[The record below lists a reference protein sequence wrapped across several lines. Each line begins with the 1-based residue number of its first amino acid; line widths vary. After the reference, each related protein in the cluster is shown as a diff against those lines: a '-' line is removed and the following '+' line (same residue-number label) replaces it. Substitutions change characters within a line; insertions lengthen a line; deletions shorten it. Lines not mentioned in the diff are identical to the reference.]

1 MRLFRTKHV
10 ARHAA
15 EAGFTMVEIAI
26 SLAIVA
32 FALVAILGVLPTGM
46 SVQKDNREDTQM
58 KVDGLYFLDAIR
70 NGARGLQ
77 DLTNYVEEVR
87 VVQSLKGKMVSDLS
101 YTNLDAE
108 QIIGILGT
116 PKYPGGIGMPELVN
130 RVTARV
136 RGISGSAAE
145 KTTRDYDIAFR
156 FELESEVVPVV
167 PLNFDD
173 FSAGWQTYS
182 SGIEANLHDLRL
194 TVRWP
199 VFEKG
204 LNNWTVGR
212 NHKVLSTMVA
222 GQVTRTNYPMVNLPA
237 YFFQLNQY
245 ANAPRL

>member
-1 MRLFRTKHV
+1 
-10 ARHAA
+10 
-15 EAGFTMVEIAI
+15 MVEIAI

-46 SVQKDNREDTQM
+46 TVQKDNREDTQM
-58 KVDGLYFLDAIR
+58 KVDGLYFLDGIR
-70 NGARGLQ
+70 NGTRGL
-77 DLTNYVEEVR
+77 DDITNYVEEVR
-87 VVQSLKGKMVSDLS
+87 VVLTSDGKTVSDFA
-101 YTNLDAE
+101 YTNLNAE

-116 PKYPGGIGMPELVN
+116 PKYPLGLGNPGLVN

-136 RGISGSAAE
+136 RGISGAAAE

-156 FELESEVVPVV
+156 FEIESEVVPVV
-167 PLNFDD
+167 PLNIDD
-173 FSAGWQTYS
+173 LSSGWQIYS

-212 NHKVLSTMVA
+212 NKKVLSTMVA
-222 GQVTRTNYPMVNLPA
+222 GQVTRTNYPLVDLPA
-237 YFFQLNQY
+237 YFFELNQY
-245 ANAPRL
+245 ANAPGL